1 MQRVDSSAAIPS
13 AAKYLGYGGVIPFA
27 AMVVNQIAGGP
38 LPGQIGQQVFIFYS
52 AAILSFL
59 GGIRWGGA
67 TRLEHGLGRELVIS
81 VMPSLWAV
89 ACLLLDS
96 VDHSVWLLLA
106 GFVMAGVADVFRP
119 VPGLAAWMRQLRL
132 RLTVAVVICHLIM
145 AASLS
150 VSANA

>member
-1 MQRVDSSAAIPS
+1 MEHVDDPVPMPR

-27 AMVVNQIAGGP
+27 AMALNQIVGGP
-38 LPGQIGQQVFIFYS
+38 LPVQIAQEVFIYYS

-67 TRLEHGLGRELVIS
+67 TRLETGLSRELVIS

-96 VDHSVWLLLA
+96 PVPSVWCLLA
-106 GFVMAGVADVFRP
+106 GFVVMGVADVFRP
-119 VPGLAAWMRQLRL
+119 APGLALWMRQLRL
-132 RLTVAVVICHLIM
+132 QLTVAVVICHLAM
-145 AASLS
+145 AAAL
-150 VSANA
+150 NF